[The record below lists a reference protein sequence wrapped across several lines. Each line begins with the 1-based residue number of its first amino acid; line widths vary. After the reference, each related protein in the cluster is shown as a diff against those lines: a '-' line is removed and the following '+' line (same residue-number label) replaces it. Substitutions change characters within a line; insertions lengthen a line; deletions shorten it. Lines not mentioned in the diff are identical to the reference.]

1 MLKVV
6 LDTNVLVSAYLVPG
20 GKPARIL
27 SLARQGKLTICLSPP
42 ILSEVKQ
49 TLLRPK
55 LQKIHKATAKEIE
68 RFLKALTGVV
78 VMTAGTEEVD
88 AVKDDPDDNKI
99 LACALEGEANFIVS
113 GDHHLT
119 DMKVFQNIPIVNPDA
134 FLTFMSGR
142 A

>member
-55 LQKIHKATAKEIE
+55 LQKIHKATAKETE
-68 RFLKALTGVV
+68 RFLKALTSVV
-78 VMTAGTEEVD
+78 VMTAGTEEID

>member
-68 RFLKALTGVV
+68 RFLKALTSVV

>member
-68 RFLKALTGVV
+68 RFLKALTSVV

-99 LACALEGEANFIVS
+99 LACALEGKANFIVS

-119 DMKVFQNIPIVNPDA
+119 DMKVFQGIPIVNPDR
-134 FLTFMSGR
+134 FLTFVSGR
-142 A
+142 P

>member
-68 RFLKALTGVV
+68 RFLKALTSVV

-88 AVKDDPDDNKI
+88 VVKDDPDDNKI

>member
-27 SLARQGKLTICLSPP
+27 SLARQGELTICLSPP
-42 ILSEVKQ
+42 ILGEVKQ

-68 RFLKALTGVV
+68 RFLKALTSVV

-99 LACALEGEANFIVS
+99 LACALEGEANSIVS

-119 DMKVFQNIPIVNPDA
+119 DMKAFQNIPIVNPDA

>member
-68 RFLKALTGVV
+68 RFLKALTSVV
-78 VMTAGTEEVD
+78 VMTAGTEEID

>member
-27 SLARQGKLTICLSPP
+27 SLASQNKLDIYLFPP

-55 LQKIHKATAKEIE
+55 LQRIHKATAKEIAQ
-68 RFLKALTGVV
+68 FLKALTKVV
-78 VMTAGTEEVD
+78 LMTAGAKEVD
-88 AVKDDPDDNKI
+88 AVRDDPENNKI
-99 LACALEGEANFIVS
+99 LVCALEAGANFIVS

-119 DMKVFQNIPIVNPDA
+119 DMKVFQDIRIVNPAA
-134 FLTFMSGR
+134 FLTFMDAR
-142 A
+142 P